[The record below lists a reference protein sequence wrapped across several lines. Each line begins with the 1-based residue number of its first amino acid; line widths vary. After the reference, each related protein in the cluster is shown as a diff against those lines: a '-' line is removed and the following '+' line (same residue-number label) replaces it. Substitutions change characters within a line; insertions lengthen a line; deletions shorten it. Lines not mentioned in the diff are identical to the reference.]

1 MVVAGSIP
9 ATGSMSLYYEIHV
22 TIEFPGEEHIETLR
36 EFCKPYEFHMGDL
49 LLMKNENEK
58 SHKDLFF
65 TAREE
70 IPTYGTFQGQEFN
83 KHKQYVRAQ
92 IRTETFCRA
101 LQLMGYK
108 VIRYKIEE
116 TLIDSKYNDTLKINL
131 NYKMEVKYGN

>member
-1 MVVAGSIP
+1 
-9 ATGSMSLYYEIHV
+9 MSLYYEIHV

-49 LLMKNENEK
+49 LLMKNEDEK

-70 IPTYGTFQGQEFN
+70 LPTGGTIVTQEA
-83 KHKQYVRAQ
+83 HKYTKYTRAK
-92 IRTETFCRA
+92 IRTELFCRA
-101 LQLMGYK
+101 LKIMGYK

-116 TLIDSKYNDTLKINL
+116 TLIDSKYNDALNISL
-131 NYKMEVKYGN
+131 NYKMEVKYGK